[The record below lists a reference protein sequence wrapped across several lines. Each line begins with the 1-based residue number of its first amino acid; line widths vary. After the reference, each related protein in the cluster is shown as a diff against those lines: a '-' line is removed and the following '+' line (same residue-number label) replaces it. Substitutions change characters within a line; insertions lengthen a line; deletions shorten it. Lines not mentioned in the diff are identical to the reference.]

1 MTNYLWTIFEVNVLI
16 TLLFCVFKLIQR
28 YLSFGW
34 QRISLLSIPLLSILA
49 VWMKQ
54 RSISESSWS
63 YHIPVIELETVEIS
77 GGKETSPRGF
87 DYTSLPETV
96 YWLGVV
102 LLTVWMLY
110 KLYKILRGFSGAR
123 RTAEDG
129 FTVIESADQAP
140 SSFFHIIQ
148 LPSGLSKYD
157 REIIFQHEKIHAQKF
172 HSADRLY
179 LETVHCLSWFNPL
192 ILLMKKE
199 LVHIHEF
206 EVDRIMYTKYR
217 AGYMEF
223 LLAYS
228 LGTSSSFY
236 LFTNQFMT
244 KLTLIKRIKIM
255 KNTSKK
261 VLIAAL
267 ALPVIAGGLTLIS
280 FTAESKQTPPKETK
294 KEKQEIK
301 REAPK
306 KAPSARTVKPSETT
320 KEKIID
326 PKSETPGGKDVYF
339 VIPMET
345 TSEVTTEPQETEVDK
360 MPEYPGGTEAMIK
373 YLTSN
378 IRYPEVALKEKT
390 TGKVFVSFVVA
401 KDGKVTKATIK
412 KGVSKELDAEALR
425 VVSAMPKW
433 NPAEKDGKKVDAEMV
448 LPVSFAL

>member
-1 MTNYLWTIFEVNVLI
+1 MTNYLWIIFEVNVLI

-34 QRISLLSIPLLSILA
+34 QRFSLLSIPILSGLA
-49 VWMKQ
+49 VWMKHG
-54 RSISESSWS
+54 SVSESAWS
-63 YHIPVIELETVEIS
+63 YHIPVFELETVVIS
-77 GGKETSPRGF
+77 AKKHSLPNNF
-87 DYTSLPETV
+87 DYSSLVEAG
-96 YWLGVV
+96 YWIGVA
-102 LLTVWMLY
+102 LLSVWMLFNIY
-110 KLYKILRGFSGAR
+110 KVLQVLLSAKKIK
-123 RTAEDG
+123 EDG
-129 FTVIESADQAP
+129 FTLVELPNETP
-140 SSFFHIIQ
+140 SSFFRFIQ
-148 LPSGLSKYD
+148 LPSGLSEYD

-179 LETVHCLSWFNPL
+179 LETVHCLSWFNPVF
-192 ILLMKKE
+192 LLMKKE

-206 EVDRIMYTKYR
+206 EVDRIMYNKYR

-280 FTAESKQTPPKETK
+280 FTAESNQTPPKETK
-294 KEKQEIK
+294 KENPEIK
-301 REAPK
+301 REAQK
-306 KAPSARTVKPSETT
+306 EIPSNRTVKPAETT
-320 KEKIID
+320 KEKTID
-326 PKSETPGGKDVYF
+326 SKSETPKEKDIYF

-345 TSEVTTEPQETEVDK
+345 TSEITTAPQETEVDK
-360 MPEYPGGTEAMIK
+360 MPEYVGGSEAMMK
-373 YLTSN
+373 YLISN
-378 IRYPEVALKEKT
+378 IHYPEAAAKAKT

-401 KDGKVTKATIK
+401 KDGKVTKAAIK

-425 VVSAMPKW
+425 VVSSMPNW

-448 LPVSFAL
+448 LPVAFQL